1 VSELFYLK
9 FLETIFQQ
17 LHIASPVFNTL
28 QKEASGVDMKFSSG
42 IKNLCKL
49 VFASGI
55 LFSSHALTGKIID
68 TTGAGIEGA
77 LVQLTNSSLSDT
89 SGKDGAWTIIVP
101 SGIKSIV
108 RKKLPAPGLKGKMLS
123 FIVNDD
129 NVNVKVS
136 VFTLDGRFM
145 YDALDKKLSAG
156 SYRINPLD
164 VRSLDAK
171 IYAVRLQIGDD
182 AVHFK
187 LPALRGEG
195 AAGISLQDESKT
207 EYIGNFEKRTAIID
221 TVKVSKAG
229 FTPALRPI
237 ASYKD
242 SLTITLKAA
251 KPSYYLNPPN
261 PCYNRFVIDSC
272 KKGDPNSKC
281 GGNCVVANACSPPED
296 AGKSS
301 APKTF
306 LCPRFMLYST
316 EMLEAAKN
324 DALLYGWGDTANLPF
339 NYGIVGHDPD
349 VGGLDDKQSSCCQ
362 CYQLVFVK
370 PEDSSPQPP
379 DLPYPKPLVV
389 QSFNTAAGGGKNF
402 DVFMGAGGYGAF
414 NACYKDAAFGST
426 TKFNEFIYSKFPYQ
440 NPGGGGIS
448 FLRYEK
454 QCRKNWPPT
463 VGDVQSAECQD
474 TIRKLCD
481 QALVDSSTQ
490 ITEDT
495 RRSCIQTNQV
505 TSLYHQNWKIVAKR
519 VRCPENLTRVTGC
532 RLKEESLPLPLPK
545 VQTLADATAN
555 GGFTSV
561 SAGYTT
567 TTMQDCCKP
576 TCAWADN
583 VLGSKLPVDGE
594 WNSFYSCDKAGK
606 PITK

>member
-1 VSELFYLK
+1 
-9 FLETIFQQ
+9 
-17 LHIASPVFNTL
+17 
-28 QKEASGVDMKFSSG
+28 MKFNGG
-42 IKNLCKL
+42 IFKFCKL
-49 VFASGI
+49 VFASGL
-55 LFSSHALTGKIID
+55 LFSSHALTGKVID
-68 TTGAGIEGA
+68 TSGAGIEGA
-77 LVQLTNSSLSDT
+77 LIQIASSSLSDT
-89 SGKDGAWTIIVP
+89 SGKDGTWSITVA
-101 SGIKSIV
+101 SGIKSIM
-108 RKKLPAPGLKGKMLS
+108 RKKLPAPGLKGKTLS

-129 NVNVKVS
+129 IVNVKVS

-156 SYRINPLD
+156 AYRINLLE
-164 VRSLDAK
+164 RRLEAK
-171 IYAVRLQIGDD
+171 MYAIRLLIGDE

-187 LPALRGEG
+187 LPVVRGEG
-195 AAGISLQDESKT
+195 VSGIALHDDIAADYAVSLEKKT
-207 EYIGNFEKRTAIID
+207 AVID
-221 TVKVSKAG
+221 TVKVAKAG
-229 FTPALRPI
+229 FVPAVIPI
-237 ASYKD
+237 ASYQD

-251 KPSYYLNPPN
+251 LPGYYLPPPN

-272 KKGDPNSKC
+272 KKGDSTSKC
-281 GGNCVVANACSPPED
+281 GGNCVVANSCSPPED
-296 AGKSS
+296 AGKAS

-306 LCPRFMLYST
+306 LCPRFMLFST
-316 EMLEAAKN
+316 EMIEAVKN
-324 DALLYGWGDTANLPF
+324 DALLYGWGDTANPPF
-339 NYGIVGHDPD
+339 NYGVVGHDAD
-349 VGGLDDKQSSCCQ
+349 MGGLDDKQSSCCQ

-426 TKFNEFIYSKFPYQ
+426 TKFNEFIYDKFPYQ

-463 VGDVQSAECQD
+463 VADLQSAECQD

-481 QALVDSSTQ
+481 QALAAGSTQ

-505 TSLYHQNWKIVAKR
+505 TSLYHQNWKIMAKR

-532 RLKEESLPLPLPK
+532 RLKEDNLPLPLPT
-545 VQTLADATAN
+545 VQTPSDAA
-555 GGFTSV
+555 GSGFS
-561 SAGYTT
+561 SNYTT

-576 TCAWADN
+576 TCAWVDN
-583 VLGSKLPVDGE
+583 VLGNKMPVDGE
-594 WNSFYSCDKAGK
+594 WNSFYSCDKNGK